1 MKSQVDKKIIGFD
14 MDGVIID
21 HTARKI
27 ALAKSFGFKLNKK
40 ETPPEVMKRL
50 IPEPEYRKL
59 QYFLYD
65 HPETALLPSL
75 MPGIKSVLARV
86 KRSGLPYCL
95 ISRRQKS
102 KMSQKLLEKHGLWPK
117 YFNEK
122 NTYWVKEISDKE
134 VVAKKVGVTHYID
147 DDSRVLKALVSV
159 KNKFLFDHLGVF
171 KNSPYRR
178 VKSWKEVSK
187 LI

>member
-1 MKSQVDKKIIGFD
+1 MTRHICDLRSDISKLFPLVVQKDFPLSPRCKKSKLCLVYGITMKSQVDKKIIGFD

-122 NTYWVKEISDKE
+122 NTY
-134 VVAKKVGVTHYID
+134 
-147 DDSRVLKALVSV
+147 
-159 KNKFLFDHLGVF
+159 
-171 KNSPYRR
+171 
-178 VKSWKEVSK
+178 
-187 LI
+187 